1 MTKKRKT
8 TKKKS
13 GGLKKAL
20 KSCKGKKG
28 KQWKKCLAKHGIKK
42 KK

>member
-1 MTKKRKT
+1 MTKKKAS
-8 TKKKS
+8 KKA

-28 KQWKKCLAKHGIKK
+28 DKWTKCLRDHGIKK